1 MVSLERSNLQQL
13 FTAIRKRDYT
23 IIGPVQRGT
32 AIILDELSSPDDLPA
47 GWGDDQ
53 HPASYRLRRREDQ
66 RLFGYSVGPYSWKKY
81 LYPPVLT
88 LFGGKRSG
96 KEFEFSVPP
105 GGQEAVCADEKPAP
119 LAFFG
124 MHACDL
130 HALQIH
136 DAVFMKGQYPDPY
149 YKSRRERLFIVAVN
163 CIEAGGTCF
172 CGSMGCG
179 PRATDGYDLALTEI
193 IRGKEHYF
201 IIEASSGRGSE
212 VLKGVTVR
220 TAGKPE
226 EEEIETIMQNV
237 RGTMGRSLDT
247 NGLWEILNQRFEDS
261 RWDEVAKRC
270 LACANCTM
278 VCPTCFCATVEDVT
292 DLTGAHAERVRKWDS
307 CFTLEFTYI
316 HGGSVR
322 PSIRSRYRQWLTH
335 KLAHWI
341 DQFGTAGCVGCGR
354 CITWCPVGI
363 DITEEAGILRQHAA
377 RDTHQQKEKEQHGK
391 S

>member
-1 MVSLERSNLQQL
+1 MVILERSHLQQL
-13 FTAIRKRDYT
+13 FTALKKRDYS
-23 IIGPVQRGT
+23 IVGPTRRGT
-32 AIILDELSSPDDLPA
+32 AIILDEIHSPDDLPA
-47 GWGDDQ
+47 GLGDDQ
-53 HPASYRLRRREDQ
+53 HPASYRVRQRDDQ
-66 RLFGYSVGPYSWKKY
+66 RLFGSSVGPYSWKKY

-88 LFGGKRSG
+88 LFGGKRTG
-96 KEFEFSVPP
+96 KSFEFSFPHD
-105 GGQEAVCADEKPAP
+105 GQKTASAEDRPAQ

-130 HALQIH
+130 RALQIH
-136 DAVFMKGQYPDPY
+136 DAIFMNSQYPDPY

-163 CIEAGGTCF
+163 CSVAGGTCF
-172 CGSMGCG
+172 CDSMGSG
-179 PRATDGYDLALTEI
+179 PRATDGYDLAMTEI
-193 IRGKEHYF
+193 VRGKEHYF
-201 IIEASSGRGSE
+201 IIETGSPRGAE
-212 VLKGVTVR
+212 VLKGIQVR
-220 TAGKPE
+220 TAAKAE
-226 EEEIETIMQNV
+226 EEEIVRLMEKV
-237 RGTMGRSLDT
+237 RGEMGRTLNTD
-247 NGLWEILNQRFEDS
+247 GLHDILNQRFEDS

-278 VCPTCFCATVEDVT
+278 VCPTCFCATVEDMT
-292 DLTGAHAERVRKWDS
+292 DLTGTQAERIRKWDS

-341 DQFGTAGCVGCGR
+341 DQFGTTGCVGCGR

-377 RDTHQQKEKEQHGK
+377 RDPRYQKETEEHGK